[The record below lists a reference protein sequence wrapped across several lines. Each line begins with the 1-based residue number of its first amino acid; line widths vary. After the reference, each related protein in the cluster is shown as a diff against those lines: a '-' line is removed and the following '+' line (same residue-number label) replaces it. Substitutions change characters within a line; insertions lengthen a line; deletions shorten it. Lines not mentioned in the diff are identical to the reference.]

1 MNFQSSENCRHF
13 GSRLSLRRMNP
24 SLCCDASGGKPFRLD
39 REEIAHFEKKRE
51 RQCRIDMLPQTVAD
65 PANRIYVHAIPFFGD
80 LRPEAIKQRK
90 KWLNFVKTK
99 RAHWQDTKHSV
110 VCSEHF
116 KREDYIHCYP
126 KLPGLDKARVPKL
139 KKDESGV
146 IVFPTVHSTATAS
159 KSTGE
164 SQPLSSRTMR
174 KV

>member
-1 MNFQSSENCRHF
+1 MPDRCVAANC
-13 GSRLSLRRMNP
+13 GN
-24 SLCCDASGGKPFRLD
+24 
-39 REEIAHFEKKRE
+39 
-51 RQCRIDMLPQTVAD
+51 VAD
-65 PANRIYVHAIPFFGD
+65 PANRIYVHAIRFFGD
-80 LRPEAIKQRK
+80 PRPEAIKRRK

-116 KREDYIHCYP
+116 KREDYIHWYT
-126 KLPGLDKARVPKL
+126 KLPGLDKAPVPKL
-139 KKDESGV
+139 KKDELGV